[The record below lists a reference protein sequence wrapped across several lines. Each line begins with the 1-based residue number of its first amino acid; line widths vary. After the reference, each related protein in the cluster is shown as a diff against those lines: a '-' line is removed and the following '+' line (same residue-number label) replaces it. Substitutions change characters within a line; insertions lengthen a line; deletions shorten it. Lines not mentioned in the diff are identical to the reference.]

1 MLSYP
6 IGQSG
11 QLLCFTFDVL
21 SHFRKH
27 RQTRFF
33 HREAGGQLFAIL
45 DGASIVVI
53 EATGPRKSDYRTR
66 RSYVPDRKAEK
77 EEIAEQ
83 QRRGHFFVGDWH
95 THPEVIAKPSP
106 TDLSSIRDCFRQSVH
121 DLNGFVLVVVGTEEL
136 PRCLFVGITDGTET
150 YELAL
155 QNKERP
161 GVSLVND
168 NSI

>member
-11 QLLCFTFDVL
+11 QLLCFTSDVL

-83 QRRGHFFVGDWH
+83 QHFQLHQLRDGFHLVSFGLGKAFVGYSQ
-95 THPEVIAKPSP
+95 TFPSMSQQE
-106 TDLSSIRDCFRQSVH
+106 D
-121 DLNGFVLVVVGTEEL
+121 
-136 PRCLFVGITDGTET
+136 T
-150 YELAL
+150 YQYLAVPQRAHL
-155 QNKERP
+155 WD
-161 GVSLVND
+161 ST
-168 NSI
+168 